1 MTSGIKLGYYIV
13 IVNMSVHSQ
22 KLPDIPIPVIFYAA

>member
-13 IVNMSVHSQ
+13 IVHSQ
-22 KLPDIPIPVIFYAA
+22 KLPDIPIPVISYAA